1 MPLSELESKDAL
13 RAAADWL
20 TLSGR
25 PGSDLAREGIAAI
38 IPLIMMGVIEP
49 RDLDDLASLVE
60 ENGLSGAD
68 PNVPPETLRPEV
80 HDAVTAAF
88 AHVRSGGG

>member
-1 MPLSELESKDAL
+1 MALSELESKDAL

-20 TLSGR
+20 ALSDR
-25 PGSDLAREGIAAI
+25 PGRDVAREGIAAV

-60 ENGLSGAD
+60 ENALSGAD
-68 PNVPPETLRPEV
+68 PAIPPETLRPQV
-80 HDAVTAAF
+80 HEAIAAAF
-88 AHVRSGGG
+88 THLRSGP